1 VHPVAAWAWL
11 LTATVLDEVA
21 HPVVIRKLDR
31 VETTEPSSFN
41 GG

>member
-1 VHPVAAWAWL
+1 M
-11 LTATVLDEVA
+11 ATQPAPRTDEEITLA
-21 HPVVIRKLDR
+21 DDSLQPIIIRKLDR